1 MKTETFTEAILR
13 EITMAEEE
21 MIAWRRDFH
30 RYPEIAHQE
39 KRTAAVIKNFLEH
52 LGLVVRAN
60 VGGFG
65 VVAELK
71 GDEQGE
77 TIALRAE
84 LDALPMNEETGL
96 AYASEKKEAMHS
108 CGHDGHLAALLGTA
122 KVLANYREELKGTVR
137 LIFQPAEEATPGGAQ
152 QMISEGALEG
162 VDSIYGAHL
171 WAGFPKGTL
180 HTATGPITAN
190 SDRFLVEI
198 MGHGGHAAQSHELI
212 DVILVASQ
220 YVSSVHHIIS
230 RHVNPLNPTVIS
242 FGQVQAGTV
251 FNVVPDRAYLQGT
264 VRSTDRE
271 TRALVEGELKKKLQS
286 VCDMYGAAFKFSFDK
301 GHPAVINDEKS
312 ANLIKEAGRQ
322 VLGEGK
328 IFNVTPVMIGEDFSY
343 YLRKVPG
350 AFCFIGAGVNHQN
363 GKADFPHHHPKF
375 NFNEKALSN
384 MAGLYCSL
392 VANRLH
398 KQCDRR

>member
-13 EITMAEEE
+13 DITRGEEE

-30 RYPEIAHQE
+30 RHPEIAHQE
-39 KRTAAVIKNFLEH
+39 KRTAAVVTGILEG
-52 LGLVVRAN
+52 LGLVVRTG
-60 VGGFG
+60 VGGYG

-71 GDEQGE
+71 GHAEGE

-84 LDALPMNEETGL
+84 LDALPMKEETGSP
-96 AYASEKKEAMHS
+96 YASEKDGAMHS

-122 KVLANYREELKGTVR
+122 KVLASYREELTGTIR
-137 LIFQPAEEATPGGAQ
+137 LIFQPAEEATPGGAL

-162 VDSIYGAHL
+162 VDAIYGAHL
-171 WAGFPKGTL
+171 WTGFPTGTL
-180 HTATGPITAN
+180 YTATGPITAN
-190 SDRFLVEI
+190 SDRFLVEV

-220 YVSSVHHIIS
+220 YVGSVHHIIS

-242 FGQVQAGTV
+242 FGQIQAGTV

-271 TRALVEGELKKKLQS
+271 TRALVESELKRKLQS
-286 VCDMYGAAFKFSFDK
+286 VCDMYGASYKFSFDK
-301 GHPAVINDEKS
+301 GHPAVINDEQS
-312 ANLIKEAGRQ
+312 ANLIKEAGCQ
-322 VLGEGK
+322 VLGEDK
-328 IFNVTPVMIGEDFSY
+328 IINVTPVMIGEDFSY
-343 YLRKVPG
+343 YLQNVPG
-350 AFCFIGAGVNHQN
+350 AFCFIGAGMNQQ
-363 GKADFPHHHPKF
+363 GGRADFPHHHPKF
-375 NFNEKALSN
+375 DFNEKALAN

-392 VANRLH
+392 IANRLH
-398 KQCDRR
+398 KE